1 MDDFWGKEKE
11 ILLVLGLMGC
21 WDFGRGL
28 FLGPGFGQDDR
39 SIRSNLTCFN
49 YPAICMVAAASS
61 LPLRRSGHGREG
73 LVPWA
78 FEWIALSLS
87 RHIWG
92 WELQSHK
99 FPWPFAAIRPSP
111 RAAVCC
117 HPVCGTLLWRA
128 WKTNTTLFC
137 IITNSSSV
145 KPKCFYTSPYLWICS
160 TSTKLVLLFEAIVIA
175 SSVLRSL
182 LGAGKSKE
190 QHPKQCTNLLSA
202 TVSAQ
207 WH

>member
-11 ILLVLGLMGC
+11 ILLVLGIMGC